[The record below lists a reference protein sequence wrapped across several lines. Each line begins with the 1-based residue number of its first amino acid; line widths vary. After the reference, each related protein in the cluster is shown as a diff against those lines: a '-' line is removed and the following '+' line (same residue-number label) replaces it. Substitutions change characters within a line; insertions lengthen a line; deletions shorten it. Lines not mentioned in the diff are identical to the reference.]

1 MSTARIALL
10 TQLGELLGCKDDNC
24 TSTDTPARRPLPAHL
39 YYDGPFEAPTPR
51 RPHVS
56 LERPS
61 TLEQERRALV
71 ELGEWRLRRFILSRR
86 RPA

>member
-1 MSTARIALL
+1 MAATATKLRLL
-10 TQLGELLGCKDDNC
+10 TELGRALGASD
-24 TSTDTPARRPLPAHL
+24 SSPAGISPAGGLPAHL
-39 YYDGPFEAPTPR
+39 YYNGPLEPPAPR

-71 ELGEWRLRRFILSRR
+71 ELGEWRLMRFILSRR